1 VRRSA
6 REYFPNKFQPV
17 EVGLPL
23 DLFGQPVEPRSSRG
37 GRPRHLPTPASRA
50 LVAELHAGGA
60 TQAEIADAIGITPP
74 TLRLN
79 YPEELGS
86 TSTTWRRRA
95 AQSHPRP
102 GGASTEES
110 T

>member
-1 VRRSA
+1 V
-6 REYFPNKFQPV
+6 
-17 EVGLPL
+17 
-23 DLFGQPVEPRSSRG
+23 DLFGQPIERRG
-37 GRPRHLPTPASRA
+37 SQPGRPRHLPTAASRA
-50 LVAELHAGGA
+50 LVAELRTGGA
-60 TQAEIADAIGITPP
+60 TQATIAKALRITMP

-79 YPEELGS
+79 YPVELGS
-86 TSTTWRRRA
+86 SSIVWRRRA